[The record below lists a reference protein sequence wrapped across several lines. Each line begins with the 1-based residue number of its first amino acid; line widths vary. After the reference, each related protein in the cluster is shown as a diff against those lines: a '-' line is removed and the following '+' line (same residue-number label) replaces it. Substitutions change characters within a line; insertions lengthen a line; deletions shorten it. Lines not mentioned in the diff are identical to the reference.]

1 MNPQATVETPGGA
14 APADG
19 AAQRTFLVR
28 LAAAGEMLTSP
39 APAESP
45 VAAIARALLA
55 LTEADH
61 AAIFFRSPAGVVTCP
76 WTHNLSERYVAE
88 LVTPN
93 GINPWIHILR
103 HPELACM
110 DLPKTRRR
118 TDPAPWIVRDVLQL
132 SSDHAALV
140 RENFRSMCVW
150 PLGRDGRVIAA
161 LAYYYDAPHE
171 CSEEEQK
178 GMRAFAAQ
186 ATAAL
191 GEGAAHAVGDAA
203 RGLGERA
210 DTHPPP
216 AGRPARRIDEHQ
228 TLEAELPPRSHI
240 GAAPADERAIP
251 AESRTDVNEQSDR
264 VAAAQQAL
272 ATEAAG
278 LAADRASLEADA
290 ERLAGEREKLAAAW
304 QDVEAER
311 ARRESAGEQLAAARA
326 EVANEET
333 RLSESR
339 SRLHEENVRLD
350 TLRRDLEAREA
361 RLAGDRAALDAEA
374 ARVNAERRALETERA
389 RATQRQAQPEAAD
402 DASARDRRAARAEE
416 TQTPVPDVKAA
427 RTQPQEAGGAT
438 TYLDL
443 VERAGAANAP
453 DADKQIVAVAR
464 RLDAHN
470 GHVANFS
477 KLLADWAEAL
487 ARALQCSDPEILSTR
502 RAAFLHDI
510 GKIDVPAA
518 TLKKAAG
525 LTDDELTM
533 LEREPAVA
541 HQMLKDAEGLSD
553 VATILRHRFER
564 WDGAGHPDRLKG
576 EAIPLGARVLSVVDA
591 YGEMITGRP
600 GVPKL
605 YYRDAIAALQ
615 RESGARFDPKLAAA
629 FCRIVAHG

>member
-1 MNPQATVETPGGA
+1 RE
-14 APADG
+14 
-19 AAQRTFLVR
+19 
-28 LAAAGEMLTSP
+28 
-39 APAESP
+39 
-45 VAAIARALLA
+45 ARAA
-55 LTEADH
+55 L
-61 AAIFFRSPAGVVTCP
+61 
-76 WTHNLSERYVAE
+76 
-88 LVTPN
+88 
-93 GINPWIHILR
+93 
-103 HPELACM
+103 
-110 DLPKTRRR
+110 
-118 TDPAPWIVRDVLQL
+118 
-132 SSDHAALV
+132 
-140 RENFRSMCVW
+140 
-150 PLGRDGRVIAA
+150 
-161 LAYYYDAPHE
+161 
-171 CSEEEQK
+171 
-178 GMRAFAAQ
+178 
-186 ATAAL
+186 
-191 GEGAAHAVGDAA
+191 
-203 RGLGERA
+203 
-210 DTHPPP
+210 
-216 AGRPARRIDEHQ
+216 
-228 TLEAELPPRSHI
+228 
-240 GAAPADERAIP
+240 
-251 AESRTDVNEQSDR
+251 
-264 VAAAQQAL
+264 
-272 ATEAAG
+272 
-278 LAADRASLEADA
+278 
-290 ERLAGEREKLAAAW
+290 
-304 QDVEAER
+304 EAER
-311 ARRESAGEQLAAARA
+311 ARRESDGQQLAAVRA

-339 SRLHEENVRLD
+339 RRLHEENVRLD

-361 RLAGDRAALDAEA
+361 RLAGDRAALEAEA
-374 ARVNAERRALETERA
+374 ARVNAERRTLETERA
-389 RATQRQAQPEAAD
+389 RAA
-402 DASARDRRAARAEE
+402 
-416 TQTPVPDVKAA
+416 QTPVPDVKAA

-487 ARALQCSDPEILSTR
+487 ARALRCSDPEILSTR

-518 TLKKAAG
+518 TLKKTAG
-525 LTDDELTM
+525 LTDDELAM

-576 EAIPLGARVLSVVDA
+576 EAIPLGARILSVVDA

-629 FCRIVAHG
+629 FCRIVARG

>member
-1 MNPQATVETPGGA
+1 MNPQATAETPEGA

-19 AAQRTFLVR
+19 AAQRTFLAR

-191 GEGAAHAVGDAA
+191 GEGAAHAVADAA
-203 RGLGERA
+203 RRFDA
-210 DTHPPP
+210 
-216 AGRPARRIDEHQ
+216 HQ

-240 GAAPADERAIP
+240 GAAPADERAM
-251 AESRTDVNEQSDR
+251 
-264 VAAAQQAL
+264 
-272 ATEAAG
+272 AG

-290 ERLAGEREKLAAAW
+290 ERFAGEREK
-304 QDVEAER
+304 
-311 ARRESAGEQLAAARA
+311 LAAARA

-339 SRLHEENVRLD
+339 RRLHEENVRLD
-350 TLRRDLEAREA
+350 TLRRDLEVREA
-361 RLAGDRAALDAEA
+361 RLAGDRAALAAEA

-389 RATQRQAQPEAAD
+389 RGTQRLAQPEAVD

-416 TQTPVPDVKAA
+416 TRTPVPDVKAA
-427 RTQPQEAGGAT
+427 PTQPQEAGGAT

-453 DADKQIVAVAR
+453 DADKQILAVAR

-477 KLLADWAEAL
+477 KLLADWAAAL
-487 ARALQCSDPEILSTR
+487 ARARQCSDPEILSTR

-576 EAIPLGARVLSVVDA
+576 EAIPLGARILSVVDA

-615 RESGARFDPKLAAA
+615 RESGARFDPNLVAE